1 LHHGP
6 HLSPLPK
13 PYPPADCSSLPPPTR
28 RSAAPAQLSSAPTT
42 GENVLRVQ
50 QPGDKR
56 GVAGRWAARSF
67 GGSGAA
73 QHRRVEG
80 VGPGVAVVPVRD
92 GDGSRRLTA
101 GRMQELS
108 RGGCP
113 TQQMRSGQRDVD
125 GDDGGT
131 GGRRASWMSAGARG
145 QELDAGL
152 QPSGRQA
159 WSPTASAVAAIVDR
173 KNLDF
178 RLRRSSLSSRHAC
191 NDHPSASTRTL
202 PIPELRSNCKV
213 AGRLFLRARQ
223 ANGQLTSPLLL

>member
-1 LHHGP
+1 VG
-6 HLSPLPK
+6 
-13 PYPPADCSSLPPPTR
+13 CRIIWGQR
-28 RSAAPAQLSSAPTT
+28 RSATSA
-42 GENVLRVQ
+42 G
-50 QPGDKR
+50 
-56 GVAGRWAARSF
+56 GR
-67 GGSGAA
+67 GGSWRC
-73 QHRRVEG
+73 RRARARWG
-80 VGPGVAVVPVRD
+80 I

-108 RGGCP
+108 RGGSP
-113 TQQMRSGQRDVD
+113 THQMRSGQRDVD

-131 GGRRASWMSAGARG
+131 GGRRASWMSVGARG

-159 WSPTASAVAAIVDR
+159 WSPTASAIAAIVDR

-178 RLRRSSLSSRHAC
+178 RLRRSSLSSRRAC

-213 AGRLFLRARQ
+213 AGRLFPRA
-223 ANGQLTSPLLL
+223 